1 MATSTFSLVA
11 PIGASLLATILA
23 VGAPAGE
30 LTVLTLRSGETVVG
44 TLRRESGKLLIRP
57 HLLAGPSTQEREI
70 GEEEVMTS
78 VGQGALREQ
87 CVQLLS
93 QLREKDGFRAI
104 QIAKMAERA
113 LLREECLEASE
124 RALVAGA
131 EVRTVDD
138 LLGKLLASELGPLS
152 GSVRS
157 TRLTRLIQEASAE
170 KAPTV
175 AVRYARLA
183 LAATPEGE
191 RSAEIDRALRSK
203 SAAVRRM
210 ALELR
215 AEQPARDSR
224 ALEPF
229 YRYALYDGDPAVR
242 EVATTKLKGA
252 DDLRSLQ
259 RFTSALWEKSTIL
272 RFHSAEALG
281 ALGRIEAV
289 PALVNRMSGLQQAA
303 AGGAGGHP
311 TASLFIGEQRA
322 YVADYNVEVAQAS
335 AIAEPVISVLQ
346 SGVVLDAR
354 VMSVQWQK
362 VIGQEVA
369 VVRGALARLAGRDLG
384 DDPKTWMAWF
394 QSQQKPKTLPGPTQP
409 DK

>member
-1 MATSTFSLVA
+1 MATPTFSLVA
-11 PIGASLLATILA
+11 PLGASILTSVLA
-23 VGAPAGE
+23 VGLAAAD
-30 LTVLTLRSGETVVG
+30 LTVLTLRSGETLVG
-44 TLRRESGKLLIRP
+44 TVRREGGKLLVRP
-57 HLLAGPSTQEREI
+57 HSLAGPSAQERQL

-87 CVQLLS
+87 CIQLLS
-93 QLREKDGFRAI
+93 QLREKDGFRAL

-113 LLREECLEASE
+113 LLRDECLEASE
-124 RALVAGA
+124 RALAAGSDPSA
-131 EVRTVDD
+131 VDD
-138 LLGKLLASELGPLS
+138 VLGKLLEREIGPLS

-157 TRLTRLIQEASAE
+157 TRLTRLIQDASAE
-170 KAPTV
+170 KASAA

-183 LAATPEGE
+183 LATTPEGE
-191 RSAEIDRALRSK
+191 RSTEIDRALRSK

-215 AEQPARDSR
+215 AEQPARDLR
-224 ALEPF
+224 GLEVF

-242 EVATTKLKGA
+242 EVATARLKGA
-252 DDLRSLQ
+252 DDVRSLQ

-303 AGGAGGHP
+303 ASGASGHP
-311 TASLFIGEQRA
+311 TASLFVGEQRA
-322 YVADYNVEVAQAS
+322 YVSDYNVEVAQAS

-354 VMSVQWQK
+354 VLSVQWQK